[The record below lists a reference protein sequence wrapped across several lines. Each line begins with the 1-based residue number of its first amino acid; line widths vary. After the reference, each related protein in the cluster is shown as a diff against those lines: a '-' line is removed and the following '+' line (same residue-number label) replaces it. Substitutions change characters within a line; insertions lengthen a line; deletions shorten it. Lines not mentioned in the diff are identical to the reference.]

1 MELIRRDISIKIKPI
16 VAKPLIALRQFFNS
30 RKALDI
36 FDKLINVLKNS
47 IVELAQTAHS
57 QKQLNL
63 LKISKCYPNQ
73 EYCVEYPFYIFY
85 EMNDDTCFVELILHS
100 SQDIDRILAKKR
112 DAYIVVKNDEDIQ
125 QKAVEKICLI
135 EKELKTSKE
144 SVAVSFEEFF
154 NKIVNGKKFE

>member
-1 MELIRRDISIKIKPI
+1 M
-16 VAKPLIALRQFFNS
+16 
-30 RKALDI
+30 
-36 FDKLINVLKNS
+36 LKNS